1 MPLDFWWSIR
11 RVVQWI
17 RPSVFLLVETDLW
30 PGILGCLQGQG
41 TPSIL
46 VNGRISPRT
55 LRAYRR
61 FPVFV
66 REVFRFLEECL
77 MQSDLDVQRLVEVGV
92 DPSKVKAVGNIKF
105 DRWWE
110 PMGTEERAHWM
121 ESLCLN
127 PQNVV
132 WVAGSTH
139 RGEEEI
145 ILRTFGRLRPAFP
158 NLRLI
163 IAPRQVEQA
172 DEILRKASEMGLQ
185 AVLRTR
191 LAQEASLYD
200 VLVLNTLGEL
210 GRVYGLGKIAF
221 VGGSLMPFGGHNL
234 LEPASFGCPV
244 LFGPH
249 MHNFVTMSEALVEAG
264 AGWRVPDEKALGE
277 KVTILLEE
285 QHLRDRMGKRARRFV
300 QDNQGAL
307 EGVMQ
312 RVALY
317 VEMPEGDLR

>member
-1 MPLDFWWSIR
+1 VFLLIYQIFWTLAMVAIAPVALLLGNRRFRERIVPDLPTEALPGGSIWIHALSVGEVISALPLVESLSERHPNRVIVFTVTTSKGMAVARNALRGRVGVLLFMPLDFWWSIR

-172 DEILRKASEMGLQ
+172 DEIPARLRKWAYRRSFARGWPK
-185 AVLRTR
+185 RP
-191 LAQEASLYD
+191 
-200 VLVLNTLGEL
+200 
-210 GRVYGLGKIAF
+210 
-221 VGGSLMPFGGHNL
+221 PF
-234 LEPASFGCPV
+234 
-244 LFGPH
+244 
-249 MHNFVTMSEALVEAG
+249 TMY
-264 AGWRVPDEKALGE
+264 WC
-277 KVTILLEE
+277 
-285 QHLRDRMGKRARRFV
+285 
-300 QDNQGAL
+300 
-307 EGVMQ
+307 
-312 RVALY
+312 
-317 VEMPEGDLR
+317 